1 MNAEQRARLY
11 ALYQGVCTLCTGRQP
26 KITDMSGTPEQIDQM
41 LAEIKKLLHIDRTDA
56 PLSFLEENYAEATAR
71 RKAKQD
77 LEKLVEKRMARAERE
92 YYDSLRLSLLDEMGG
107 AETAATRRKLTD
119 LVVKEGIA
127 LSASAFARA
136 RPVRADQLVGQE
148 EAFSRLRSALC
159 SPYPQHVLL
168 YGGPGCGK
176 TTYLRDTARLLS
188 LRGYRCVL
196 VDERGEL
203 GDFCEGAAGFDFGP
217 GCDIL
222 SGCPKA
228 AGIEMAIRS
237 LNPQVIL
244 FDEIGGPQEA
254 QAVSAGFCSGVQF
267 VTTLHAGS
275 PEELAVRP
283 SAAPLLSS
291 GAFGA
296 AVFLPEVF
304 AKPEI
309 FVFGGERNAA
319 GGCSDFVYNSDGGG
333 VYEKHVS

>member
-1 MNAEQRARLY
+1 MPDRFDSALY
-11 ALYQGVCTLCTGRQP
+11 AVPPRLREALQALPDSVKRRVFEIRLRCGQPVALTLPDGTGYLMP
-26 KITDMSGTPEQIDQM
+26 
-41 LAEIKKLLHIDRTDA
+41 
-56 PLSFLEENYAEATAR
+56 
-71 RKAKQD
+71 
-77 LEKLVEKRMARAERE
+77 
-92 YYDSLRLSLLDEMGG
+92 GG
-107 AETAATRRKLTD
+107 GCSRVLTI
-119 LVVKEGIA
+119 GA
-127 LSASAFARA
+127 L
-136 RPVRADQLVGQE
+136 RADAQEVRRSFFSLCEYSVHVHEQELAAGFVSMRGGHRAGISGKMAVQNGRITSVGEVYGINIRIAREVSGVAAQVV
-148 EAFSRLRSALC
+148 SGLLRDF
-159 SPYPQHVLL
+159 
-168 YGGPGCGK
+168 GGIGSFFYFGPPGCGK

>member
-1 MNAEQRARLY
+1 MPDRFDSALY
-11 ALYQGVCTLCTGRQP
+11 AVPPRLREALQALPDSVKRRVFEIRLRCGQPVALTLPDGTGYLMP
-26 KITDMSGTPEQIDQM
+26 
-41 LAEIKKLLHIDRTDA
+41 
-56 PLSFLEENYAEATAR
+56 
-71 RKAKQD
+71 
-77 LEKLVEKRMARAERE
+77 
-92 YYDSLRLSLLDEMGG
+92 GG
-107 AETAATRRKLTD
+107 GYSRVLT
-119 LVVKEGIA
+119 VGA
-127 LSASAFARA
+127 L
-136 RPVRADQLVGQE
+136 RADAQE
-148 EAFSRLRSALC
+148 VRRSFFSLC
-159 SPYPQHVLL
+159 EYSVHVH
-168 YGGPGCGK
+168 
-176 TTYLRDTARLLS
+176 
-188 LRGYRCVL
+188 
-196 VDERGEL
+196 EQEL
-203 GDFCEGAAGFDFGP
+203 AAGFVSMRGGHRAGISGKMAVQNGRITSVGEVYGINIRIAREVSGVAAQVVSGLLRDFGGIGSFFYFGPP